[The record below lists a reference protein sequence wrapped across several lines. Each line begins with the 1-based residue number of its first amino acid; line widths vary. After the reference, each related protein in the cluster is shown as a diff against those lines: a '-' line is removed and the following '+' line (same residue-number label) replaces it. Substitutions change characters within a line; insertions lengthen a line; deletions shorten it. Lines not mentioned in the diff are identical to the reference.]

1 MKKFI
6 IAFLIFAAGCS
17 SAPPK
22 PTYQEGRTDGLEVG
36 RQMKQ
41 TQEYSNDQI
50 NEIVD
55 GAVKDRREKIY
66 SAGKEYGDGWIAG
79 IKEGMRR

>member
-1 MKKFI
+1 
-6 IAFLIFAAGCS
+6 
-17 SAPPK
+17 
-22 PTYQEGRTDGLEVG
+22 
-36 RQMKQ
+36 MKQ